1 MPAFLAGHP
10 RTRSAVLWGL
20 FALTCVV
27 LVVMVVVTLLEQFDP
42 AGHATPGTAVI
53 TRCAGQNTNKQC
65 FGSFRSADGTV
76 EVADTRIFGEDF
88 ARVGQSVTA
97 YYDPDDKSVDSVSS
111 GEDLSTNL
119 VVLAWLLAL
128 ALLQFW
134 FRIMAPRRQRRLER
148 RYNRRVDQRQ
158 G

>member
-1 MPAFLAGHP
+1 MPAFLPGHP

-20 FALTCVV
+20 FALTCLA
-27 LVVMVVVTLLEQFDP
+27 LVVMVVVTLLAQLDP
-42 AGHATPGTAVI
+42 AGQGTPGTAVI
-53 TRCAGQNTNKQC
+53 TRCTGQNTNKQC
-65 FGSFRSADGTV
+65 FGSFRSAEGTV
-76 EVADTRIFGEDF
+76 QVADTRIFGQDF
-88 ARVGQSVTA
+88 AHVGQSVTA
-97 YYDPDDKSVDSVSS
+97 YYDAGDKSVDSVSS

-134 FRIMAPRRQRRLER
+134 FRIMAPRRQRRLEC
-148 RYNRRVDQRQ
+148 RYNLRVDQRQ